1 MSRRRNVV
9 LACLSAAALVA
20 ASSAARSADAL
31 DEAAVEHMFDVAFG
45 VAVTSDYLYRGIT
58 QTDHGAAVQGYV
70 EPSLGIFYG
79 GVWASNVSFGGDD
92 DVEVDLYAGIR
103 PEFDVF
109 SFDLGYLHWFYLNDP
124 ASDGGELYAKA
135 YATVHDPLTVGA
147 ELYFN
152 PADSSTYVEGNADL
166 AFADNFGVSGAL
178 GHVGGDVPYLTWNA
192 GLYYLIGDWA
202 TLDFRYSDTNLSNAD
217 CATITELTGNEC
229 DGRLMVSLSVDLS
242 LSGLA
247 GGDE

>member
-1 MSRRRNVV
+1 MSRRRDVV

-45 VAVTSDYLYRGIT
+45 ATLTSDYLYRGIT
-58 QTDHGAAVQGYV
+58 QTDHGAALQGYI
-70 EPSLGIFYG
+70 EPSIGIFYG
-79 GVWASNVSFGGDD
+79 GVWASNVRFGGDS

-109 SFDLGYLHWFYLNDP
+109 SFDFGYLHWFYLNDP
-124 ASDGGELYAKA
+124 GSDGGELHATVE
-135 YATVHDPLTVGA
+135 ATVHDPLTLGA
-147 ELYFN
+147 GFYFN
-152 PADSSTYVEGNADL
+152 PADSSTYVEGSADF
-166 AFADNFGVSGAL
+166 AFSDNFGVSGAV

-192 GLYYLIGDWA
+192 GIYYLIGDWA
-202 TLDFRYSDTNLSNAD
+202 TLDLRYSDTNLSNAD
-217 CATITELTGNEC
+217 CFAITDLSGNEC
-229 DGRLMVSLSVDLS
+229 DGRLMASLSIDLS
-242 LSGLA
+242 LSGLS